1 MNFKTF
7 NKRLCASIDAEAG
20 AMLPFQKKKID
31 ERSLPGGAMEG
42 DDDGGDGGGGGGV
55 GTGQPSLPITPT
67 RASRA

>member
-1 MNFKTF
+1 VGMK
-7 NKRLCASIDAEAG
+7 LPLVLEG
-20 AMLPFQKKKID
+20 AVGPD